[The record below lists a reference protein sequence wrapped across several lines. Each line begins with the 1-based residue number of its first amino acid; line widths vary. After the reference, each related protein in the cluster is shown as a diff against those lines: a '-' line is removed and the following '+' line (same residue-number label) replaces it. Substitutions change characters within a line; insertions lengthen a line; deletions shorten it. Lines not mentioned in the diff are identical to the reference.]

1 MAKLGRRR
9 IARGVVRLLREQPAN
24 QAAVVQQL
32 AGYVIANK
40 LVHQIDLLLLDIA
53 DELYAQEGQLD
64 ATVEHT
70 FDLSEATKAAIADLL
85 RGKTGAK
92 AVAISSKQNPGLL
105 GGVIVRTPRHQLDA
119 SVRTQLKQISLGG
132 KL

>member
-9 IARGVVRLLREQPAN
+9 IAREVVRLLREQPGN
-24 QAAVVQQL
+24 QAAIVQQL

-40 LVHQIDLLLLDIA
+40 LVNQVDLLLLDIA
-53 DELYAQEGQLD
+53 DELYAQDGQLD

-70 FDLSEATKAAIADLL
+70 FDLSEATKTAIADLL
-85 RGKTGAK
+85 KAKTGAK
-92 AVAISSKQNPGLL
+92 NVAITGQKNPDLL
-105 GGVIVRTPRHQLDA
+105 GGVIVHTARYKLDA

-132 KL
+132 NL

>member
-1 MAKLGRRR
+1 MAKVGRRR
-9 IARGVVRLLREQPAN
+9 IAREIVHLLREQPDR
-24 QAAVVQQL
+24 QAQIVQQL

-40 LVHQIDLLLLDIA
+40 MVSQVDLLLLDIA
-53 DELYAQEGQLD
+53 DELYVQDGQLD

-70 FDLSEATKAAIADLL
+70 FDLSEATKNAITDLL
-85 RGKTGAK
+85 KGKTGAK
-92 AVAISSKQNPGLL
+92 TVAIRNKQNPNLL
-105 GGVIVRTPRHQLDA
+105 GGVIVRTARYQLDA

>member
-9 IARGVVRLLREQPAN
+9 IAREVVRLLREQPAK
-24 QAAVVQQL
+24 QADIVQQL

-40 LVHQIDLLLLDIA
+40 MVNQVDLLLLDIA
-53 DELYAQEGQLD
+53 DELYAQDGQLD

-70 FDLSEATKAAIADLL
+70 FDLSEATKTAIADLL
-85 RGKTGAK
+85 KAKTGATT
-92 AVAISSKQNPGLL
+92 VALNDQQNPDLL
-105 GGVIVRTPRHQLDA
+105 GGVIVRTARYQLDA